1 MKLFALILRTII
13 ISIIFDQAPITT
25 EARKLRKTTGQDH
38 FKARSTDE
46 FVPSS
51 PGNSP
56 GMGHKRGNANVERFQ
71 DDFKPTEGKKVH
83 KTSGQDH
90 FKTGVTDDFAPTS
103 PGNSPGIGHKKGH
116 ANVKGVEDNFKPT
129 EGRMLQKTNGQSHF
143 KTGLTDDFAPTSP
156 GHSPGM
162 GHKKGSANIEGL
174 KDNFEPTVERKST
187 KKDGQDHFK
196 TGTTEDF
203 APTTPGNS
211 PGMGHKKGDDF
222 KPTTPGHS
230 PGVGHAV
237 ENDEPKT

>member
-1 MKLFALILRTII
+1 MKLFALIVRTII
-13 ISIIFDQAPITT
+13 ISIIFDQASITA

-38 FKARSTDE
+38 FKDGSTYE
-46 FVPSS
+46 FVPTS

-56 GMGHKRGNANVERFQ
+56 GMVHKRGNANVEGFQ
-71 DDFKPTEGKKVH
+71 DDVKSPEGRKVH
-83 KTSGQDH
+83 KTSGQDL
-90 FKTGVTDDFAPTS
+90 FKTGVTDDFAPTT

-116 ANVKGVEDNFKPT
+116 ANVKEVKDTFKLT
-129 EGRMLQKTNGQSHF
+129 QGRMQQKTKSQYHF

-162 GHKKGSANIEGL
+162 GHKKGSANAEGL
-174 KDNFEPTVERKST
+174 RDDFDLTEERKSP
-187 KKDGQDHFK
+187 KMDGHDHFK

-237 ENDEPKT
+237 KNAEPKT